1 MPVEMVVL
9 GNSSTGRERLKT
21 EHKPQTQLHVETHAI
36 QEAGKGVV
44 FEVWSD
50 TIGVAIGVV
59 LPTDRHGV
67 IQVDTGRH
75 RSVRPCR
82 CTSSTQALK
91 NCEETNSRGS
101 DRTGLARLNEE
112 R

>member
-75 RSVRPCR
+75 WSVPNGM
-82 CTSSTQALK
+82 SPVL
-91 NCEETNSRGS
+91 
-101 DRTGLARLNEE
+101 
-112 R
+112 

>member
-21 EHKPQTQLHVETHAI
+21 EHKPQTQLHVKTHAI
-36 QEAGKGVV
+36 QEAAKGMV

-50 TIGVAIGVV
+50 TIGVV

-75 RSVRPCR
+75 WSVPNGM
-82 CTSSTQALK
+82 SPVL
-91 NCEETNSRGS
+91 
-101 DRTGLARLNEE
+101 
-112 R
+112 